1 MSALN
6 IFALCL
12 LTGLLWLSGEFA
24 RWEAGARDRA
34 VRTLALGLLAVNIL
48 KYALPPIQ
56 GGPLVLPVEFS
67 AAAYFTTPALLLTR
81 RRGLRCWAAYA
92 GTLAGACYYA
102 AMVFAGEAIYGAYPE
117 QNVLLSLLCHG
128 CLLLLGLMTAR
139 TERVEPRDI
148 LLLPLGTAAVAVR
161 AALLRPWSGGGEL
174 LIYELMDAEPIR
186 RAAPALLPAYYA
198 GIAALLLLAA
208 ACFMG
213 LNKRAARP

>member
-6 IFALCL
+6 VFALCL
-12 LTGLLWLSGEFA
+12 LAGLLWLSGELA
-24 RWEAGARDRA
+24 RWEVRARERCVRA
-34 VRTLALGLLAVNIL
+34 VSLGLLAVNVL
-48 KYALPPIQ
+48 KYALPPIL

-67 AAAYFTTPALLLTR
+67 AAAYFTTPVLMLTR

-92 GTLAGACYYA
+92 GALAGACYYA

-128 CLLLLGLMTAR
+128 CLLLLGLTTAR
-139 TERVEPRDI
+139 TERFEPRDI
-148 LLLPLGTAAVAVR
+148 LLLPLGTAAVAAR

-186 RAAPALLPAYYA
+186 QTAPALLPAYYA
-198 GIAALLLLAA
+198 VIAILLLLTVL
-208 ACFMG
+208 CFMG
-213 LNKRAARP
+213 LNKKVARL